1 MNILRLGNPK
11 AKKED
16 KIKRF
21 ECEICGCIW
30 QANKNEYKE
39 DWSKHSI
46 PVYCKCPCCKTEV
59 YAIGTFQDDLPKH
72 SHIKGD

>member
-21 ECEICGCIW
+21 ECESFDC
-30 QANKNEYKE
+30 E
-39 DWSKHSI
+39 D
-46 PVYCKCPCCKTEV
+46 E
-59 YAIGTFQDDLPKH
+59 D
-72 SHIKGD
+72 